1 MADELNPDNEFPW
14 PTEGD
19 DPFKLT
25 ASARQLMACL
35 NFTHDEPW
43 YGIAEGF
50 NYYGAIPVQGSSD
63 SMLNFVGGLLGVS
76 AIDTHAAIAKTK
88 PTARDQ

>member
-1 MADELNPDNEFPW
+1 MADELNLDNEFPW

-35 NFTHDEPW
+35 NFTH
-43 YGIAEGF
+43 EGRGR
-50 NYYGAIPVQGSSD
+50 GAP
-63 SMLNFVGGLLGVS
+63 F
-76 AIDTHAAIAKTK
+76 
-88 PTARDQ
+88 ARDARGSQSTQRAKSGS